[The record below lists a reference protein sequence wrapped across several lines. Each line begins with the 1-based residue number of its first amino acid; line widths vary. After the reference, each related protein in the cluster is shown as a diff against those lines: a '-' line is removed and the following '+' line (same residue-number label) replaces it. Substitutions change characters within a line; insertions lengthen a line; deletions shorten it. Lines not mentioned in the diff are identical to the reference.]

1 MEDRVR
7 SHYETLTRAIMFVRS
22 ADGKAAP
29 VLGLQIALVGTL
41 AARFEKLQPIVVS
54 EQWCADRIFFV
65 ALIGLYLVFLLS
77 AVVLAALVYIPI
89 NPKTGKSLIY
99 FEDISSMKYET
110 FEAMA
115 KGMTPDIIEGQ
126 LIDQIHRV
134 SKVAS
139 TKMLRVKTA
148 FILTAP
154 STILWLVLIVWG
166 SIY

>member
-1 MEDRVR
+1 MEARLK
-7 SHYETLTRAIMFVRS
+7 SHYETLARVITFVGS
-22 ADGKAAP
+22 ADRKAAP

-54 EQWCADRIFFV
+54 EQWCAERIFLV
-65 ALIGLYLVFLLS
+65 ALIGLYLVFLIS

-99 FEDISSMKYET
+99 FEDVSSMSYDT

-115 KGMTPDIIEGQ
+115 KQVTLETIEEQ

-139 TKMLRVKTA
+139 TKMYRVKWA
-148 FILTAP
+148 YFLTAP
-154 STILWLVLIVWG
+154 ATSLWLILIVWG
-166 SIY
+166 SF